1 MFPGLTGPEAS
12 AATPILDALDDRS
25 RALVRIALPVLLT
38 EGAGP
43 HLLDADGRLTLAV
56 GPHPGDDAWRVAMG
70 EPSGAQRVGVVTPI
84 DPDRLAWRW
93 LAVAE
98 IVEAERV
105 AALDALVAATD
116 PSALEV
122 WERDPMGTGSG

>member
-1 MFPGLTGPEAS
+1 MFPGLTAPEAS
-12 AATPILDALDDRS
+12 AATPILDTLDDPS
-25 RALVRIALPVLLT
+25 LALVRIALPVLLT

-43 HLLDADGRLTLAV
+43 HLLDADGRLTMAV
-56 GPHPGDDAWRVAMG
+56 GPQPGDDAWRVAMG
-70 EPSGAQRVGVVTPI
+70 EPGGAQRVGVVTPI

-93 LAVAE
+93 LVVAE

-116 PSALEV
+116 PAALGV
-122 WERDPMGTGSG
+122 WERDPTGAGSG